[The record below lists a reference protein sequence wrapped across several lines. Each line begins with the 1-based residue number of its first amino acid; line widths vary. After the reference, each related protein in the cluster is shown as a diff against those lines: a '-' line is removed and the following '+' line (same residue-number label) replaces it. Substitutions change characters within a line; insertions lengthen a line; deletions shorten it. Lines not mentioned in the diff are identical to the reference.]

1 MDNPI
6 TKYHKEDFLW
16 LSYFSVTKKDCI
28 TKDEKNSGYPKAL
41 QACISRAYLD
51 LCRTLRFSIS
61 SSKLEKTKISDDLK
75 RFKEAKCIFRNT
87 MICYIKTGIENLM
100 NQKTN
105 CFDKWHKELCIN
117 SEGLLVFWKEGIK
130 AAEKELNGDR
140 NLFSKEPTLGQAQKW
155 INMSLKNMLVMGLWD
170 NAMSSFTSKMHVV
183 IDSVIINAAN
193 EKFSIQLAADN
204 GWSNISNYSAYLNF
218 QMRIRN
224 RCSMKNITP
233 IEWEWDTWID
243 NSRKQNEIYRMLI

>member
-1 MDNPI
+1 
-6 TKYHKEDFLW
+6 
-16 LSYFSVTKKDCI
+16 
-28 TKDEKNSGYPKAL
+28 
-41 QACISRAYLD
+41 
-51 LCRTLRFSIS
+51 
-61 SSKLEKTKISDDLK
+61 
-75 RFKEAKCIFRNT
+75 
-87 MICYIKTGIENLM
+87 
-100 NQKTN
+100 
-105 CFDKWHKELCIN
+105 
-117 SEGLLVFWKEGIK
+117 
-130 AAEKELNGDR
+130 
-140 NLFSKEPTLGQAQKW
+140 
-155 INMSLKNMLVMGLWD
+155 MGLWD

-218 QMRIRN
+218 QMSIRN